1 MMNYIWLFFIV
12 GAVVTALFNG
22 KMEDVFNAILTS
34 CNQAVVI
41 SIGLIGIMAFWL
53 GIMKV
58 AEQSG
63 LMKWI
68 ARALSPI
75 IRLLFP
81 DIPKN
86 HPVQAD
92 ITMNVSANALGLGN
106 AATPFGIKAMEGLQE
121 LNKNKDK
128 TTATD
133 SMCIFLTMNTAGMQ
147 LIPMSVIA
155 ILVSLGG
162 TDTANIILPTII
174 ATVSTLIIGLIFV
187 RILVKLSPETS
198 KKKGGK

>member
-1 MMNYIWLFFIV
+1 MNYIWLFFIV